1 MQMTDRDILIL
12 DLLLTYGFLVTSQIR
27 SLIFT
32 SDKDGSVTRD
42 RLRKLEAA
50 GLVQRRRA
58 EVANPLTSNT
68 IPVWII
74 TEKGICQLS
83 LHQDAMSILN
93 RKPPC
98 TRSWQNFTHYVAV
111 ADLMLKA
118 KQAITVQSRVELC
131 NVFFEHTLLNAD
143 ADDAAHRYKLY
154 TVISEVPRRLV
165 CAPDASFE
173 LKVGAYRRPYYIEL
187 ERGTDTPP
195 RIAAKKTPGYHGLFL
210 SQKWR
215 RHYPDAL
222 DFRVLC
228 VAPTSSWRDSL
239 RKAVRDKPGAA
250 LWLFMALD
258 EITPET
264 FLHGN
269 IAYTCTEGPRPFVR
283 PEAPPQ
289 QG

>member
-1 MQMTDRDILIL
+1 MQLTDRDISVLE
-12 DLLLTYGFLVTSQIR
+12 LLLTFGYLITSQIR
-27 SLIFT
+27 SVLFPN
-32 SDKDGSVTRD
+32 DKDGSVTRE

-50 GLVQRRRA
+50 GLVHRRRA

-74 TEKGICQLS
+74 TEKGICLLS
-83 LHQDAMSILN
+83 LRKNDATILN
-93 RKPPC
+93 QRPPC

-111 ADLMLKA
+111 ADLLLKA
-118 KQAITVQSRVELC
+118 KQSIAAQTRVQLGDM
-131 NVFFEHTLLNAD
+131 FFEHTLVNAA

-154 TVISEVPRRLV
+154 TVLAETPKRLI

-173 LKVGAYRRPYYIEL
+173 LKVAAYRRPYYIEL
-187 ERGTDTPP
+187 ERGTDTPA
-195 RIAAKKTPGYHGLFL
+195 RVAAKKTPGYHGLFV
-210 SQKWR
+210 SKQFK
-215 RHYPDAL
+215 RHYPDAN

-239 RKAVRDKPGAA
+239 RKAVRDKPGAD

-258 EITPET
+258 EIKPDT